1 MFNFDV
7 IDIYSY
13 WLKPQKWIKSP
24 REAGKVRKK
33 TTKVG
38 TFQIT
43 DLWDVDTEKEELTKK
58 LEKIQKCIVFAEKS
72 RKESLAKGQVR
83 WAFNLGS

>member
-1 MFNFDV
+1 MKIPIQRWEFKHLSRVPDPYFHLPTATSGEVFNFDV

-43 DLWDVDTEKEELTKK
+43 DL
-58 LEKIQKCIVFAEKS
+58 
-72 RKESLAKGQVR
+72 
-83 WAFNLGS
+83 